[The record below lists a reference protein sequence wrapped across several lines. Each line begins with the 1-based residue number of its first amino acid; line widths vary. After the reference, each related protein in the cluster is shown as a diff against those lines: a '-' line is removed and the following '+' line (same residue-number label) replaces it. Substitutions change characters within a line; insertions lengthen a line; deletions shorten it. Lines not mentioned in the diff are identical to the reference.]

1 MIWADGSRLS
11 GGGKWVESMS
21 IPSNYNQGNPGTPGS
36 TKSLLVVADPDI
48 NLILL
53 DHLIAQEWT
62 VEYVATNEE
71 AFSLVE
77 KRPFDLLIT
86 SEATSAK
93 DDIELLRKI
102 RTIRAHTRMIIL
114 TRQGTTQDVIQALRQ
129 RAFSFFSQP
138 YSFATLSEMIHLAM
152 EGPVWDDGIE
162 VASASP
168 NWIRLL
174 VRCDVG
180 TGDRMMQF
188 FNEMADLPEEEK
200 AQVAY
205 ALREMLMNAITHGG
219 QFDPSQ
225 YVEVSYVRA
234 RRGVACRIKDPGQGF
249 AIDELLHAAVSNPLD
264 DPVRHLQVREAA
276 GLPPGGFGI
285 LLSRHLVDEL
295 IYNEA
300 GNEVLLVKYLDEG
313 KSAPFHA

>member
-1 MIWADGSRLS
+1 M
-11 GGGKWVESMS
+11 GGTMS
-21 IPSNYNQGNPGTPGS
+21 IPSDYNQGNPGTPGS
-36 TKSLLVVADPDI
+36 AKSLLVVADPEI

-53 DHLIAQEWT
+53 DHLLTQEWT
-62 VEYVATNEE
+62 VEYVATNED

-77 KRPFDLLIT
+77 KRPFDLIIT

-93 DDIELLRKI
+93 EDIALLRKI
-102 RTIRAHTRMIIL
+102 RTVRSHTRMIIL
-114 TRQGTTQDVIQALRQ
+114 TRQSTTQDVIEALRQ
-129 RAFSFFSQP
+129 RAFSYFSQP
-138 YSFATLSEMIHLAM
+138 YSFATLSETIRMAM
-152 EGPVWDDGIE
+152 EGPAWDDGIE

-174 VRCDVG
+174 VRCDIG
-180 TGDRMMQF
+180 TADRMMQF

-200 AQVAY
+200 CQVAY

-225 YVEVSYVRA
+225 YVEVSYMRV

-249 AIDELLHAAVSNPLD
+249 SIDELLHAAVSNPMD
-264 DPVRHLQVREAA
+264 DPVRHLQVREAV

-300 GNEVLLVKYLDEG
+300 GNEVLLVKYLDNATN
-313 KSAPFHA
+313 APFHA

>member
-1 MIWADGSRLS
+1 MAER
-11 GGGKWVESMS
+11 MS
-21 IPSNYNQGNPGTPGS
+21 IPSNYNQGSPGTPGS
-36 TKSLLVVADPDI
+36 AKSLLVVADPEI

-53 DHLIAQEWT
+53 DHLLTQEWT

-71 AFSLVE
+71 AFSLAE
-77 KRPFDLLIT
+77 KRPFDLIIT

-93 DDIELLRKI
+93 DDIALLRKI

-114 TRQGTTQDVIQALRQ
+114 TRQSTTQDVIEALRQ
-129 RAFSFFSQP
+129 RAFSYFSQP
-138 YSFATLSEMIHLAM
+138 YSFATLSEMIQMAM
-152 EGPVWDDGIE
+152 EGPSWDDGIE

-180 TGDRMMQF
+180 TADRMMQF

-200 AQVAY
+200 SQVAY

-225 YVEVSYVRA
+225 FVEVSYLRA
-234 RRGVACRIKDPGQGF
+234 RRGVACRIKDPGRGF
-249 AIDELLHAAVSNPLD
+249 AIDELLHAAVSNPMD
-264 DPVRHLQVREAA
+264 DPVRHLQVREAV
-276 GLPPGGFGI
+276 GLPPGGYGI

-295 IYNEA
+295 MYNEA
-300 GNEVLLVKYLDEG
+300 GNEVLLVKYLDNP
-313 KSAPFHA
+313 KTAPFHA

>member
-1 MIWADGSRLS
+1 MAVAARGESM
-11 GGGKWVESMS
+11 WVERMS

-36 TKSLLVVADPDI
+36 AKSLLVVTDPEI
-48 NLILL
+48 NLRLL
-53 DHLIAQEWT
+53 DHLLTQDWSI
-62 VEYVATNEE
+62 EYVATNEE
-71 AFSLVE
+71 AFSLVQ
-77 KRPFDLLIT
+77 KRPFDLIIT
-86 SEATSAK
+86 SEGTSAK
-93 DDIELLRKI
+93 EDIELLRNI

-114 TRQGTTQDVIQALRQ
+114 TRQSTTQDVVEALRQ
-129 RAFSFFSQP
+129 RAFSYFSQP
-138 YSFATLSEMIHLAM
+138 YSVATLSDTIRMAM

-180 TGDRMMQF
+180 TADRMMQF
-188 FNEMADLPEEEK
+188 FNEMADLPEDEK
-200 AQVAY
+200 SQVAY

-219 QFDPSQ
+219 QFDPNQ
-225 YVEVSYVRA
+225 YVEVSYVRGKK
-234 RRGVACRIKDPGQGF
+234 GVACRIKDPGQGF

-264 DPVRHLQVREAA
+264 DPVRHLTVREAV

-300 GNEVLLVKYLDEG
+300 GNEVLLVKYLDNPTN
-313 KSAPFHA
+313 AAFHA

>member
-1 MIWADGSRLS
+1 M
-11 GGGKWVESMS
+11 GGTMS
-21 IPSNYNQGNPGTPGS
+21 IPSNFDEGNPGTPRS
-36 TKSLLVVADPDI
+36 AKSLLVVADPEI

-53 DHLIAQEWT
+53 DHLLTQEWT
-62 VEYVATNEE
+62 VEYIATNEE
-71 AFSLVE
+71 AFSLVQN
-77 KRPFDLLIT
+77 RPFDLIIT

-93 DDIELLRKI
+93 EDIELLRKI

-114 TRQGTTQDVIQALRQ
+114 TRQSTTQDVVQALRE

-138 YSFATLSEMIHLAM
+138 YSFATLSEMIHMAM
-152 EGPVWDDGIE
+152 ERPCWDDGIE
-162 VASASP
+162 VVSATP

-200 AQVAY
+200 CQVAY

-225 YVEVSYVRA
+225 YVEIQYVRG
-234 RRGVACRIKDPGQGF
+234 RRAVACRVRDPGRGF
-249 AIDELLHAAVSNPLD
+249 ALDELYHAAVSNPFE
-264 DPVRHLQVREAA
+264 DPVRHMQVRDAI
-276 GLPPGGFGI
+276 GLPAGGDGI
-285 LLSRHLVDEL
+285 WLSAISSTNLSITGPET
-295 IYNEA
+295 
-300 GNEVLLVKYLDEG
+300 K
-313 KSAPFHA
+313 